1 MLICP
6 CGNHLSFDECC
17 HPIIDGTIKAAT
29 AEKLMRARYSAY
41 SIGAVDFLLKSTH
54 KSTRKLHNKEEV
66 KRWSENNNWL
76 QLEILDATEKTV
88 TFKAHF
94 EDFHKE
100 HQIHYEKSHFVFENT
115 SWYYIDGEFFD

>member
-6 CGNHLSFDECC
+6 CGNHLSFNECC
-17 HPIIDGTIKAAT
+17 NPIIIESRKATT
-29 AEKLMRARYSAY
+29 AEQLMRARYSAY
-41 SIGAVDFLLKSTH
+41 TVAAVDFLLKSTH

-66 KRWSENNNWL
+66 KSWSENNSWL
-76 QLEILDATEKTV
+76 QLEVLEATENTV

-100 HQIHYEKSHFVFENT
+100 HQVHFEKSHFVFENN
-115 SWYYIDGEFFD
+115 SWYYVDGEFFD